1 MKKLLI
7 TAALFLGFLG
17 VTYAG
22 SPNPK
27 TSFLT
32 NNRFSSKY
40 DFGKQFQKK
49 SFNQLSIMDLDA
61 GDLVFF
67 PGIGYVWS
75 KGYPIGINLGGLRM
89 GFTPDDVRYDV
100 SETEYRVP
108 TTSWHWMSL
117 IGVNLLGPV
126 GLDLGLD
133 LGLNNVERNIIDPTD
148 PFNWYSK
155 KKTYFSI
162 APLVGVNVWIFNVF
176 AGYEFVFGFKDIQGW
191 IFGAGLSLPV
201 RTY

>member
-1 MKKLLI
+1 MKTLSDLWR
-7 TAALFLGFLG
+7 LC
-17 VTYAG
+17 V
-22 SPNPK
+22 
-27 TSFLT
+27 SFHSTQGKIHFCLWLHLSTKAVLT
-32 NNRFSSKY
+32 RCLC
-40 DFGKQFQKK
+40 
-49 SFNQLSIMDLDA
+49 LSTW
-61 GDLVFF
+61 
-67 PGIGYVWS
+67 WS
-75 KGYPIGINLGGLRM
+75 INLGGLRM

-108 TTSWHWMSL
+108 TNSWHWMSL

-133 LGLNNVERNIIDPTD
+133 LGLNNVERNIIDPSD

>member
-1 MKKLLI
+1 
-7 TAALFLGFLG
+7 
-17 VTYAG
+17 
-22 SPNPK
+22 
-27 TSFLT
+27 
-32 NNRFSSKY
+32 
-40 DFGKQFQKK
+40 
-49 SFNQLSIMDLDA
+49 
-61 GDLVFF
+61 
-67 PGIGYVWS
+67 
-75 KGYPIGINLGGLRM
+75 
-89 GFTPDDVRYDV
+89 
-100 SETEYRVP
+100 
-108 TTSWHWMSL
+108 MSL

-133 LGLNNVERNIIDPTD
+133 LGLNNVERNIIDPSD